1 MIFACTS
8 SRPVKLGRVNTRLF
22 ASCLMLEFD
31 ITNLVIDNYYF
42 DSKVSQAKV
51 DKIDISTFLPLAKK
65 RLQ

>member
-8 SRPVKLGRVNTRLF
+8 SRPVNLGRGNTRLF

-31 ITNLVIDNYYF
+31 IINLVIDNYYF

-51 DKIDISTFLPLAKK
+51 DKIDISTFLPLEKK
-65 RLQ
+65 ILQ

>member
-31 ITNLVIDNYYF
+31 IINLVIDNYYF
-42 DSKVSQAKV
+42 DSKSARPRLIKL
-51 DKIDISTFLPLAKK
+51 ISPHFYH
-65 RLQ
+65 